1 MKMRIEGLKQV
12 DEALKDLPKATAKG
26 VVRRVL
32 RRRAEPMAMLTARLA
47 PVDTS
52 DLANSIEITTRLTP
66 RQRRYQRS
74 KGDNIGADAVVL
86 YVGSSSPVAHLQEFG
101 TRHHAAQPFMRPAFE
116 QLKYR
121 VLDGI
126 QKDLMNE
133 IEKAKARQARKAAR
147 IARRQALGLE

>member
-1 MKMRIEGLKQV
+1 MKMRIEGLRQV
-12 DEALKDLPKATAKG
+12 DEALKELPRATSKN

-32 RRRAEPMAMLTARLA
+32 RKRGEPVAMLAARLA
-47 PVDTS
+47 PVDNA
-52 DLANSIEITTRLTP
+52 DLANSITVGTRLAP
-66 RQRRYQRS
+66 RQRSRTPADRVEVFV
-74 KGDNIGADAVVL
+74 GA
-86 YVGSSSPVAHLQEFG
+86 SSSLAHLQEFG

-116 QLKYR
+116 QLKYQ

>member
-1 MKMRIEGLKQV
+1 MKVRIEGLRQV
-12 DEALKDLPKATAKG
+12 DQALKELPRATSKN

-32 RRRAEPMAMLTARLA
+32 RNRAEPMAFLASNLA
-47 PVDTS
+47 PIDDA
-52 DLANSIEITTRLTP
+52 DLANSMEISTRLAP
-66 RQRRYQRS
+66 RQRRGKSHPDR
-74 KGDNIGADAVVL
+74 VEVF
-86 YVGSSSPVAHLQEFG
+86 VGSSSSLAHLQEFG

>member
-1 MKMRIEGLKQV
+1 MKMRIEGLRQV
-12 DEALKDLPKATAKG
+12 DEALKELPRATSKN

-32 RRRAEPMAMLTARLA
+32 RKRAEPMAFLAANLA
-47 PVDTS
+47 PVDEA
-52 DLANSIEITTRLTP
+52 DLANSMEVSTRLDR
-66 RQRRYQRS
+66 RQRRGGSRQDR
-74 KGDNIGADAVVL
+74 VEVF
-86 YVGSSSPVAHLQEFG
+86 VGSSSPLAHLQEFG

-126 QKDLMNE
+126 QKDLLDE

>member
-12 DEALKDLPKATAKG
+12 DEALKELPRATAKN

-32 RRRAEPMAMLTARLA
+32 RKRAEPMAFLAANLA
-47 PVDTS
+47 PVDDA
-52 DLANSIEITTRLTP
+52 DLANSMEVNTRLAR
-66 RQRRYQRS
+66 RQRGG
-74 KGDNIGADAVVL
+74 KVPADRVEVF
-86 YVGSSSPVAHLQEFG
+86 VGSSSSLAHLQEFG

-133 IEKAKARQARKAAR
+133 IEKSKARQARKAAR